1 MYRNLLLTVIILIS
15 VILVILPLIIIITS
29 AINIKENKK
38 DRVLIKSRYI
48 DSNDYITDMKS
59 INQEKGIIVDYGNQ
73 GYNTLQSDGVG
84 YESKD
89 IRIQNNQYVEDTTNN
104 FTDITTVISFV
115 NGYTYL
121 NYPYRSNYDPII
133 LPRTGLFALTIL
145 PNGMIWAE
153 RTDSNVN
160 NFVIDGIDNTY
171 LMVGT
176 VQVISKAD
184 NKTIPL
190 AFCYRCIAVAD
201 NDNSATITINVKVP
215 QYQRGT
221 TVNEFP
227 EFYNKSIK
235 EITNIQ
241 SHNSQAIFY
250 RKGWTPAETC
260 IWQASDVSNQS
271 IPIVAQ
277 FLYGVRVFQFR
288 LEYYEGILYLCHDC
302 FWDGSK
308 ITWNFFCSILNY
320 LFTIS
325 TDAIITL
332 IINNHTNPFQV
343 SGKIVNDFN
352 NAIDSYSNLNGKC
365 FKLEGGQ
372 SWPKLGPLKYN
383 QGKNLI
389 IFTDIETKYGNI
401 PWSYIVGTKY
411 DYPSA
416 NDFINED
423 LSIYCCVDPGKTP
436 EMGCNC
442 YWSREHYAIYDST
455 DTTIYVMSHS
465 VTPPANF
472 GGCAASAMVMNNYNN
487 LLYKYN
493 RMKSYLNK
501 QINVVGI
508 DFVQLPNLE
517 AFKFYYRA
525 NNIISIYRGSDFY
538 ELEIVSGIGQILYTG
553 KYYKQTIKTE
563 LLSIRN
569 FATYAN
575 KLTNLFSWRP
585 YYDNIYPIE
594 ISIVIPSMVLRGS
607 NNMSGTSENN
617 NITCV
622 ISNCLSN
629 QDIYTIT
636 NFNIA
641 YINESIIYTTK
652 GDFQLYKDMLR
663 YDYTLYVYSSVE
675 PSDIYIK
682 ITNMI

>member
-1 MYRNLLLTVIILIS
+1 
-15 VILVILPLIIIITS
+15 
-29 AINIKENKK
+29 
-38 DRVLIKSRYI
+38 
-48 DSNDYITDMKS
+48 
-59 INQEKGIIVDYGNQ
+59 
-73 GYNTLQSDGVG
+73 
-84 YESKD
+84 
-89 IRIQNNQYVEDTTNN
+89 
-104 FTDITTVISFV
+104 
-115 NGYTYL
+115 
-121 NYPYRSNYDPII
+121 
-133 LPRTGLFALTIL
+133 
-145 PNGMIWAE
+145 
-153 RTDSNVN
+153 
-160 NFVIDGIDNTY
+160 
-171 LMVGT
+171 
-176 VQVISKAD
+176 
-184 NKTIPL
+184 
-190 AFCYRCIAVAD
+190 
-201 NDNSATITINVKVP
+201 
-215 QYQRGT
+215 
-221 TVNEFP
+221 
-227 EFYNKSIK
+227 
-235 EITNIQ
+235 
-241 SHNSQAIFY
+241 
-250 RKGWTPAETC
+250 
-260 IWQASDVSNQS
+260 
-271 IPIVAQ
+271 
-277 FLYGVRVFQFR
+277 
-288 LEYYEGILYLCHDC
+288 
-302 FWDGSK
+302 
-308 ITWNFFCSILNY
+308 
-320 LFTIS
+320 
-325 TDAIITL
+325 
-332 IINNHTNPFQV
+332 
-343 SGKIVNDFN
+343 
-352 NAIDSYSNLNGKC
+352 
-365 FKLEGGQ
+365 
-372 SWPKLGPLKYN
+372 
-383 QGKNLI
+383 
-389 IFTDIETKYGNI
+389 
-401 PWSYIVGTKY
+401 
-411 DYPSA
+411 
-416 NDFINED
+416 
-423 LSIYCCVDPGKTP
+423 
-436 EMGCNC
+436 
-442 YWSREHYAIYDST
+442 
-455 DTTIYVMSHS
+455 MSHS